1 MPLPRGGATMIG
13 MRSAMTLV
21 SLRRHGTG
29 GVWFFLLLMLLVA
42 AERRLSEAH
51 FNLRTWT
58 VGFESADALDG
69 DEIRV
74 RLIAL
79 NDDKPPSLF
88 VAGHVIIAEVVHA
101 SPPRFDCVPLGR
113 PAPRGPPALAP
124 AAA

>member
-1 MPLPRGGATMIG
+1 MIG
-13 MRSAMTLV
+13 MRSAMRLV

-42 AERRLSEAH
+42 GERRLAEAH
-51 FNLRTWT
+51 FNLRSWS

-79 NDDKPPSLF
+79 NDDTPPSLF
-88 VAGHVIIAEVVHA
+88 VAGRVLVAHVVHA
-101 SPPRFDCVPLGR
+101 SPPRLDRVPLGR
-113 PAPRGPPALAP
+113 PAPRGPPAPAP
-124 AAA
+124 SAA

>member
-1 MPLPRGGATMIG
+1 MIG

-42 AERRLSEAH
+42 GERRLAEAH
-51 FNLRTWT
+51 FNLRTWTT

-88 VAGHVIIAEVVHA
+88 DAGRVFAFEVVHA
-101 SPPRFDCVPLGR
+101 TSPRVDRVPLGR
-113 PAPRGPPALAP
+113 PAPRGPPAVAS

>member
-1 MPLPRGGATMIG
+1 MIG
-13 MRSAMTLV
+13 MLGAMTLV

-42 AERRLSEAH
+42 GERRLAEAH
-51 FNLRTWT
+51 FNLRSWT
-58 VGFESADALDG
+58 VGVESADALDG

-88 VAGHVIIAEVVHA
+88 DAGRVFAFEVVHA
-101 SPPRFDCVPLGR
+101 ASPRFDRVLLGR
-113 PAPRGPPALAP
+113 PAPRGPPAIAP

>member
-1 MPLPRGGATMIG
+1 
-13 MRSAMTLV
+13 MRAFITLAAF
-21 SLRRHGTG
+21 RRRGTG

-42 AERRLSEAH
+42 GERRLSEAH

-58 VGFESADALDG
+58 IGLESADALDG

-79 NDDKPPSLF
+79 NDDKPPSLLD
-88 VAGHVIIAEVVHA
+88 AGRAFAFEVVHA
-101 SPPRFDCVPLGR
+101 TSPRVDRVPLGR
-113 PAPRGPPALAP
+113 PAPRGPPALAS

>member
-1 MPLPRGGATMIG
+1 MNG
-13 MRSAMTLV
+13 MRSAIWLV
-21 SLRRHGTG
+21 SLRRHGPG

-42 AERRLSEAH
+42 GERRLAEAH

-58 VGFESADALDG
+58 VGVESADALDG
-69 DEIRV
+69 DEIRL

-88 VAGHVIIAEVVHA
+88 VAGRVVVAEIVHA
-101 SPPRFDCVPLGR
+101 SPPRLDCVPLGH
-113 PAPRGPPALAP
+113 PAPRGPPALAL

>member
-1 MPLPRGGATMIG
+1 MVG
-13 MRSAMTLV
+13 MRSATVLA
-21 SLRRHGTG
+21 SLRRQGAG

-42 AERRLSEAH
+42 GERRLSEAH
-51 FNLRTWT
+51 FNLRSWS

-88 VAGHVIIAEVVHA
+88 EAGRTFAFEVVHA
-101 SPPRFDCVPLGR
+101 TSPRVDRAPLGR
-113 PAPRGPPALAP
+113 PAPRGPPAVAS

>member
-1 MPLPRGGATMIG
+1 MIEMPSAGA
-13 MRSAMTLV
+13 LV
-21 SLRRHGTG
+21 SLRRHGHG

-42 AERRLSEAH
+42 GERRLSEAH

-58 VGFESADALDG
+58 VGLERADALDG

-88 VAGHVIIAEVVHA
+88 DAGRVLAFETAHA
-101 SPPRFDCVPLGR
+101 TSPRVDRVPMGR
-113 PAPRGPPALAP
+113 PAPRGPPAVAST
-124 AAA
+124 AA

>member
-1 MPLPRGGATMIG
+1 MNG
-13 MRSAMTLV
+13 MRRAGTLA
-21 SLRRHGTG
+21 SLRRHGTA

-51 FNLRTWT
+51 FNLRSWT
-58 VGFESADALDG
+58 VGVESADALDG

-88 VAGHVIIAEVVHA
+88 DAGRVFAFEVVHA
-101 SPPRFDCVPLGR
+101 PSTSFDCVPLGR
-113 PAPRGPPALAP
+113 PAPRGPPAVAS